1 MGQNYFK
8 GDKSELKTDASK
20 IQRGVTT
27 QAEAREAFASG
38 NPEAAGR
45 RGMFIACAS
54 K

>member
-8 GDKSELKTDASK
+8 GDVLLTDTSKTR
-20 IQRGVTT
+20 RGLTT
-27 QAEAREAFASG
+27 QSAAREAFASG

-45 RGMFIACAS
+45 CGMFIACAS